1 MGHATLLQTKSE
13 RKTRKLPMLSLVQI
27 LSVLELGVTPLQ
39 KKEYFEHII
48 IILEMPA
55 QVSHVREQW
64 FKT

>member
-1 MGHATLLQTKSE
+1 
-13 RKTRKLPMLSLVQI
+13 MLSLVQI

-64 FKT
+64 FKTQLQESENVHFTYEQRFRPE